1 MRIMGIDPG
10 YAIVGVGLVDYDNVR
25 FSLVEYGAITTPA
38 ELPFETRL
46 RQIYDDMVGLITQYR
61 PDAVAM
67 EQLFF
72 TTNRTTAIAV
82 AEARGVLLLAAEQQ
96 GVPVFSYTPLQVK
109 SAVVGYGKAEKEQV
123 MEMTR
128 RLLNLKSV
136 PQPDDA
142 ADALAIAIC
151 HGHNG
156 GSRPGGDSRRQPPRQ
171 THHLQGEENMIYS
184 ISGLLRQVA
193 PTYCVVEACGVG
205 YQCSASTHTLSSL
218 PGRGQEV
225 TLLTHLW
232 VKEDGME
239 LFGFSTEQER
249 RCFRMLIG
257 VSGVGPRVA
266 LAILSDSAPDRLML
280 SIAAGD
286 AKALTRAQGVGAKLA
301 QRIILELRDKVSDE
315 DISMPFSDEIGT
327 ISTVAETIHNT
338 AKSEAISALVA
349 LGYGQ
354 TDAAAVIAPMEDS
367 LAVDELIRRA
377 LKSFTRGK

>member
-128 RLLNLKSV
+128 RLLCLREV
-136 PQPDDA
+136 PKPDDT
-142 ADALAIAIC
+142 ADALALAIC
-151 HGHNG
+151 HGHSA
-156 GSRPGGDSRRQPPRQ
+156 GSYMGRSR
-171 THHLQGEENMIYS
+171 LEEAIARS
-184 ISGLLRQVA
+184 
-193 PTYCVVEACGVG
+193 EARD
-205 YQCSASTHTLSSL
+205 A
-218 PGRGQEV
+218 RRMAEI
-225 TLLTHLW
+225 
-232 VKEDGME
+232 
-239 LFGFSTEQER
+239 ER
-249 RCFRMLIG
+249 R
-257 VSGVGPRVA
+257 
-266 LAILSDSAPDRLML
+266 
-280 SIAAGD
+280 
-286 AKALTRAQGVGAKLA
+286 KLE
-301 QRIILELRDKVSDE
+301 QR
-315 DISMPFSDEIGT
+315 G
-327 ISTVAETIHNT
+327 
-338 AKSEAISALVA
+338 
-349 LGYGQ
+349 
-354 TDAAAVIAPMEDS
+354 
-367 LAVDELIRRA
+367 
-377 LKSFTRGK
+377 

>member
-38 ELPFETRL
+38 ELSFETRL

-96 GVPVFSYTPLQVK
+96 GVPVFNYTPLQVK

-151 HGHNG
+151 HARSATSLLSRVG
-156 GSRPGGDSRRQPPRQ
+156 GNDVKQ
-171 THHLQGEENMIYS
+171 TI
-184 ISGLLRQVA
+184 
-193 PTYCVVEACGVG
+193 
-205 YQCSASTHTLSSL
+205 
-218 PGRGQEV
+218 
-225 TLLTHLW
+225 
-232 VKEDGME
+232 
-239 LFGFSTEQER
+239 
-249 RCFRMLIG
+249 
-257 VSGVGPRVA
+257 
-266 LAILSDSAPDRLML
+266 
-280 SIAAGD
+280 
-286 AKALTRAQGVGAKLA
+286 
-301 QRIILELRDKVSDE
+301 
-315 DISMPFSDEIGT
+315 
-327 ISTVAETIHNT
+327 
-338 AKSEAISALVA
+338 
-349 LGYGQ
+349 
-354 TDAAAVIAPMEDS
+354 
-367 LAVDELIRRA
+367 
-377 LKSFTRGK
+377 

>member
-10 YAIVGVGLVDYDNVR
+10 YAIVGWGVVDYDNVR

-96 GVPVFSYTPLQVK
+96 
-109 SAVVGYGKAEKEQV
+109 V

-156 GSRPGGDSRRQPPRQ
+156 GSR
-171 THHLQGEENMIYS
+171 L
-184 ISGLLRQVA
+184 
-193 PTYCVVEACGVG
+193 PTA
-205 YQCSASTHTLSSL
+205 
-218 PGRGQEV
+218 
-225 TLLTHLW
+225 
-232 VKEDGME
+232 
-239 LFGFSTEQER
+239 
-249 RCFRMLIG
+249 
-257 VSGVGPRVA
+257 A
-266 LAILSDSAPDRLML
+266 LA
-280 SIAAGD
+280 
-286 AKALTRAQGVGAKLA
+286 
-301 QRIILELRDKVSDE
+301 
-315 DISMPFSDEIGT
+315 EIRGG
-327 ISTVAETIHNT
+327 N
-338 AKSEAISALVA
+338 
-349 LGYGQ
+349 
-354 TDAAAVIAPMEDS
+354 
-367 LAVDELIRRA
+367 R
-377 LKSFTRGK
+377 RGKPITYKEKKT

>member
-96 GVPVFSYTPLQVK
+96 GIPVFSYTPLQVK

-128 RLLNLKSV
+128 RLLCLREV
-136 PQPDDA
+136 PKPDDT

-151 HGHNG
+151 HCHA
-156 GSRPGGDSRRQPPRQ
+156 
-171 THHLQGEENMIYS
+171 
-184 ISGLLRQVA
+184 SGTALRQ
-193 PTYCVVEACGVG
+193 
-205 YQCSASTHTLSSL
+205 
-218 PGRGQEV
+218 
-225 TLLTHLW
+225 
-232 VKEDGME
+232 
-239 LFGFSTEQER
+239 F
-249 RCFRMLIG
+249 
-257 VSGVGPRVA
+257 
-266 LAILSDSAPDRLML
+266 
-280 SIAAGD
+280 
-286 AKALTRAQGVGAKLA
+286 
-301 QRIILELRDKVSDE
+301 LR
-315 DISMPFSDEIGT
+315 
-327 ISTVAETIHNT
+327 
-338 AKSEAISALVA
+338 
-349 LGYGQ
+349 
-354 TDAAAVIAPMEDS
+354 
-367 LAVDELIRRA
+367 
-377 LKSFTRGK
+377 

>member
-156 GSRPGGDSRRQPPRQ
+156 GLPPPWRRFAAATAGADPSPTRRKNHDLQ
-171 THHLQGEENMIYS
+171 HHRAAAAGS
-184 ISGLLRQVA
+184 AHLLR
-193 PTYCVVEACGVG
+193 Y
-205 YQCSASTHTLSSL
+205 
-218 PGRGQEV
+218 
-225 TLLTHLW
+225 
-232 VKEDGME
+232 
-239 LFGFSTEQER
+239 
-249 RCFRMLIG
+249 
-257 VSGVGPRVA
+257 
-266 LAILSDSAPDRLML
+266 
-280 SIAAGD
+280 
-286 AKALTRAQGVGAKLA
+286 
-301 QRIILELRDKVSDE
+301 
-315 DISMPFSDEIGT
+315 
-327 ISTVAETIHNT
+327 
-338 AKSEAISALVA
+338 
-349 LGYGQ
+349 
-354 TDAAAVIAPMEDS
+354 
-367 LAVDELIRRA
+367 
-377 LKSFTRGK
+377 

>member
-96 GVPVFSYTPLQVK
+96 GVPVQVK

-156 GSRPGGDSRRQPPRQ
+156 GSR
-171 THHLQGEENMIYS
+171 L
-184 ISGLLRQVA
+184 
-193 PTYCVVEACGVG
+193 PTA
-205 YQCSASTHTLSSL
+205 
-218 PGRGQEV
+218 
-225 TLLTHLW
+225 
-232 VKEDGME
+232 
-239 LFGFSTEQER
+239 
-249 RCFRMLIG
+249 
-257 VSGVGPRVA
+257 A
-266 LAILSDSAPDRLML
+266 LA
-280 SIAAGD
+280 
-286 AKALTRAQGVGAKLA
+286 
-301 QRIILELRDKVSDE
+301 
-315 DISMPFSDEIGT
+315 EIRGG
-327 ISTVAETIHNT
+327 N
-338 AKSEAISALVA
+338 
-349 LGYGQ
+349 
-354 TDAAAVIAPMEDS
+354 
-367 LAVDELIRRA
+367 R
-377 LKSFTRGK
+377 RGKPITNKEKKT

>member
-128 RLLNLKSV
+128 RLLCLREV
-136 PQPDDA
+136 PKPDDT

-151 HGHNG
+151 HCHA
-156 GSRPGGDSRRQPPRQ
+156 
-171 THHLQGEENMIYS
+171 
-184 ISGLLRQVA
+184 SGTALRQ
-193 PTYCVVEACGVG
+193 
-205 YQCSASTHTLSSL
+205 
-218 PGRGQEV
+218 
-225 TLLTHLW
+225 
-232 VKEDGME
+232 
-239 LFGFSTEQER
+239 F
-249 RCFRMLIG
+249 
-257 VSGVGPRVA
+257 
-266 LAILSDSAPDRLML
+266 
-280 SIAAGD
+280 
-286 AKALTRAQGVGAKLA
+286 
-301 QRIILELRDKVSDE
+301 LR
-315 DISMPFSDEIGT
+315 
-327 ISTVAETIHNT
+327 
-338 AKSEAISALVA
+338 
-349 LGYGQ
+349 
-354 TDAAAVIAPMEDS
+354 
-367 LAVDELIRRA
+367 
-377 LKSFTRGK
+377 

>member
-96 GVPVFSYTPLQVK
+96 GIPVFSYTPLQVK

-123 MEMTR
+123 MEMPR

-142 ADALAIAIC
+142 ADALA
-151 HGHNG
+151 
-156 GSRPGGDSRRQPPRQ
+156 
-171 THHLQGEENMIYS
+171 
-184 ISGLLRQVA
+184 
-193 PTYCVVEACGVG
+193 
-205 YQCSASTHTLSSL
+205 
-218 PGRGQEV
+218 GRGV
-225 TLLTHLW
+225 RFKHDLTGAVRLS
-232 VKEDGME
+232 V
-239 LFGFSTEQER
+239 R
-249 RCFRMLIG
+249 
-257 VSGVGPRVA
+257 SGNAVCVRH
-266 LAILSDSAPDRLML
+266 
-280 SIAAGD
+280 IA
-286 AKALTRAQGVGAKLA
+286 
-301 QRIILELRDKVSDE
+301 
-315 DISMPFSDEIGT
+315 GT
-327 ISTVAETIHNT
+327 HVET
-338 AKSEAISALVA
+338 
-349 LGYGQ
+349 
-354 TDAAAVIAPMEDS
+354 
-367 LAVDELIRRA
+367 
-377 LKSFTRGK
+377 F

>member
-123 MEMTR
+123 MEAFSRGEVQLLEMTR

-156 GSRPGGDSRRQPPRQ
+156 GSR
-171 THHLQGEENMIYS
+171 L
-184 ISGLLRQVA
+184 
-193 PTYCVVEACGVG
+193 PTA
-205 YQCSASTHTLSSL
+205 
-218 PGRGQEV
+218 
-225 TLLTHLW
+225 
-232 VKEDGME
+232 
-239 LFGFSTEQER
+239 
-249 RCFRMLIG
+249 
-257 VSGVGPRVA
+257 A
-266 LAILSDSAPDRLML
+266 LA
-280 SIAAGD
+280 
-286 AKALTRAQGVGAKLA
+286 
-301 QRIILELRDKVSDE
+301 
-315 DISMPFSDEIGT
+315 EIRGG
-327 ISTVAETIHNT
+327 N
-338 AKSEAISALVA
+338 
-349 LGYGQ
+349 
-354 TDAAAVIAPMEDS
+354 
-367 LAVDELIRRA
+367 R
-377 LKSFTRGK
+377 RGKPITYKEKKT